1 MQGGTKLSLPWV
13 TPVVQDFRVISRP
26 VEASGH
32 PVSRGDV
39 DLVPGLPLVNTT
51 DPSVMQRRMY
61 VL

>member
-1 MQGGTKLSLPWV
+1 MGGQNSPCHGWCLRCKTH
-13 TPVVQDFRVISRP
+13 RVISRP

-32 PVSRGDV
+32 PVSRGAV
-39 DLVPGLPLVNTT
+39 DLMPGLPLVYTT